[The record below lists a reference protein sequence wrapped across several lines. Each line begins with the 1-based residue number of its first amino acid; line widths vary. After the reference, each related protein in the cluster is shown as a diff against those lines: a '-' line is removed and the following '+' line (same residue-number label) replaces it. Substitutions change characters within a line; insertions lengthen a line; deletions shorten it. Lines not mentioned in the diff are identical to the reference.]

1 MSQIA
6 KNLESVIE
14 RIAAAAC
21 RSGRKADDITLIAV
35 TKTRSVDEI
44 KQVIDCGITDIGEN
58 YVQEAEVKFS
68 TIGEAVRWHMIG
80 HLQRNKAKHAVELF
94 SLIHSVDSEQLA
106 RELGR
111 RAQAIGK
118 TVDVLVEVNIS
129 GEETK
134 FGVKPEQVMA
144 FLESIADIQGIHVCG
159 LMGMAPIVNNAEET
173 RPYFA
178 KLKELWDCLPEEHR
192 IYLSMGMTQDFEV
205 AIEEGSNMVRIG
217 TAIFGPRE

>member
-6 KNLESVIE
+6 KNLESVRE

-68 TIGEAVRWHMIG
+68 TIGQAVRWHMIG

-178 KLKELWDCLPEEHR
+178 
-192 IYLSMGMTQDFEV
+192 
-205 AIEEGSNMVRIG
+205 
-217 TAIFGPRE
+217 

>member
-6 KNLESVIE
+6 KNLESVRE

-68 TIGEAVRWHMIG
+68 TIGQAVRWHMIG

-217 TAIFGPRE
+217 TAIFGRRE